1 MLKSGVAGYNFG
13 ENRAMEFEWD
23 EDKRLANLGKQALI
37 SESPKS
43 CSMDDRKFRLQVL
56 DMKSFDL

>member
-1 MLKSGVAGYNFG
+1 
-13 ENRAMEFEWD
+13 MEFEWD

>member
-23 EDKRLANLGKQALI
+23 EDKRLANLGKHGVDFGVAEILFDGRPQVSTA
-37 SESPKS
+37 SP
-43 CSMDDRKFRLQVL
+43 RHEEL
-56 DMKSFDL
+56 